1 MEGLKKQSREQP
13 GRTVRLAM
21 PTLEQGSPGC
31 GDGHKPTVQGA
42 CGSSVPPVLRAAAPA
57 LWH

>member
-1 MEGLKKQSREQP
+1 MEGLKKQSREQL
-13 GRTVRLAM
+13 GSTVRLAM
-21 PTLEQGSPGC
+21 PMLEQGSPGC

-42 CGSSVPPVLRAAAPA
+42 RGSGVPPVLRAAAPA